1 MKKTYIAP
9 VLMVTDIQLQ
19 KHLLVDSGL
28 GLTVNGDEEVTSNFV
43 KGESTSTSR
52 YNVWDDDWSAN

>member
-1 MKKTYIAP
+1 MKNSYISPAINIVELRLHRP
-9 VLMVTDIQLQ
+9 FMDVMSVYDKEITNEE
-19 KHLLVDSGL
+19 HVGL
-28 GLTVNGDEEVTSNFV
+28 V